1 MLGISLLSALSTIT
15 LKLYKQV
22 FRKLRL
28 ENQKGRMLI
37 QHIIIIKIVSA
48 AFIFQK
54 KKYNKAMSL
63 IEDSHTTKLSIL
75 HDLISRL

>member
-1 MLGISLLSALSTIT
+1 MLGMSLLSALSTIT

-37 QHIIIIKIVSA
+37 RHIIIIK
-48 AFIFQK
+48 
-54 KKYNKAMSL
+54 
-63 IEDSHTTKLSIL
+63 
-75 HDLISRL
+75 